1 MANIKA
7 RARLYSSVGPVL
19 LAAMS
24 LATTDASLAACS
36 GPGAPTNTQT
46 KCLNAVQIPGN
57 PLRSF
62 DISWVNPDR
71 AEYYFADRSNSGID
85 VIDTHSLKFKR
96 TIGGFVGV
104 VLNLPPNCGGA
115 GQPACNTVNN
125 NLSGPDGVESHG
137 RWLYAG
143 DGNSTLKVI
152 DLNAPNAT
160 AIKQIIS
167 TGGSTRLDEMAL
179 TTDGK
184 LLLAANNAEDPPF
197 GTLFTANGDA
207 AMSHVSVITKIM
219 VDPTII
225 PPGAGAS
232 IEQPAWDPKTARFL
246 VSVPQ
251 IANNPS
257 GCTFGPGGTTPCQ
270 GGLLIVDPTKV
281 TGLVTTIGAF
291 NPTTNTGVLP
301 LHDCGPNGAS
311 VGPHDNVMLGCNP
324 GNVGTNVTTQVINA
338 KTKNFVEVGNVTGS
352 DEVWFNAG
360 DRRYYLGASKN
371 CTDFSK
377 GPCPNTSQQTAVLG
391 VVNAETNFLIET
403 IPQSSNSHSVAAD
416 SNNNRIFV
424 PQVAP
429 VATVGAGG
437 DTTAVGAGI
446 CGGSNGCVAVYQH
459 KVDDDDHEGDDDHK
473 DDRRSER

>member
-1 MANIKA
+1 MANIKL

-46 KCLNAVQIPGN
+46 KCLTAVQIPGN

-125 NLSGPDGVESHG
+125 NLSGPDGVTSHG

-152 DLNAPNAT
+152 DLNNLVNP
-160 AIKQIIS
+160 IKQIIS
-167 TGGSTRLDEMAL
+167 TGGTTRVDEMAL
-179 TTDGK
+179 TTDGR

-197 GTLFTANGDA
+197 GTLFRANGDA
-207 AMSHVSVITKIM
+207 GTSNVSIISKIT
-219 VDPTII
+219 VDPAII
-225 PPGAGAS
+225 PPGQGAS
-232 IEQPAWDPKTARFL
+232 IEQPAWDPKTERFL

-257 GCTFGPGGTTPCQ
+257 GCTFGPTGTTPCQ

-281 TGLVTTIGAF
+281 SGLVTVIGAF
-291 NPTTNTGVLP
+291 NATTNIGVLA

-338 KTKNFVEVGNVTGS
+338 KTKNFVEVGNVTGA

-403 IPQSSNSHSVAAD
+403 IPQSSNSHSVAAN
-416 SNNNRIFV
+416 SELNRIFV

-446 CGGSNGCVAVYQH
+446 CGSVNGCVAVYQH
-459 KVDDDDHEGDDDHK
+459 KVDDDDHDGDDDHK